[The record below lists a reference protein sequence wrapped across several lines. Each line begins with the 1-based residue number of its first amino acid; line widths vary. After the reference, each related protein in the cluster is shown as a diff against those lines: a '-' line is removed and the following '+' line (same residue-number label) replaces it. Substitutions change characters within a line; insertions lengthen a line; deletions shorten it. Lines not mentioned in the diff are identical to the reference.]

1 MAKTADPHDVYD
13 IDKRTCALILGSNRL
28 DDYAS
33 AFLEQH
39 CQEALLTPM
48 PLPVEKL
55 LSDTKLS
62 IEHRSLS
69 PDLDVFGCCV
79 LLDGEVQIYDRT
91 SKRYKTEFFKA
102 GTLLIDGDSE
112 WAYSEGNKRNT
123 LVHELLHWYK
133 DKKYFE
139 VLKMRAGEG
148 IDISPIMC
156 RQSQFVFTPGKRT
169 QRNQVEW
176 PEWQAH
182 RLTPRILMPK
192 EMFRK
197 KALEYI
203 GRGIKSCD
211 EVVQELSDFFLVSR
225 ISAKIRLLEVGL
237 RSEIEQLEDFSDVYT
252 EIESRQELVALTK
265 ADALDLLLNNVVL
278 QDWIESYGL
287 VYVDGYFILPLSKYL
302 SIKNGEIHLTNY
314 AKKHLYE
321 CALNICEQKL
331 HKYKHQPE
339 ELQCF
344 AVLYKLGGGDER
356 ILVFLPGAQTEIRK
370 TINKNYES
378 ATDAELRAAYSK
390 ALDIAAPDNEET
402 EKALL
407 RLLGDEDKSL
417 CDCLWF
423 LIEKAGWKTGL
434 DFYDNTHIHENYYG
448 RIKNNKANAMESD
461 TLFAICVGLKL
472 QMWIIEKIYN
482 KSECKLHPYDEPD
495 KTRIRIVRAFPALSI
510 EDFNLMLTRRG
521 LKELGTESKGNTQK
535 G

>member
-48 PLPVEKL
+48 HLPIEKL
-55 LSDTKLS
+55 LSDGKLS
-62 IEHRSLS
+62 IKHRSLS

-79 LLDGEVQIYDRT
+79 LLEGEVQIYDRT
-91 SKRYKTEFFKA
+91 SKRYKTEYFKA
-102 GTLLIDGDSE
+102 GTLIIDDDSE

-139 VLKMRAGEG
+139 VLKMRSGEG

-156 RQSQFVFTPGKRT
+156 RQSQFMFTPGKRT

-176 PEWQAH
+176 LEWQAH

-203 GRGIKSCD
+203 GQGNKSCD
-211 EVVQELSDFFLVSR
+211 EIVQELSDFFLVSR

-265 ADALDLLLNNVVL
+265 ADALDLMLNNVVL
-278 QDWIESYGL
+278 QEWIESYGL
-287 VYVDGYFILPLSKYL
+287 IYVDGYFILPLSKYL
-302 SIKNGEIHLTNY
+302 SFKNGDIHLTNY
-314 AKKHLYE
+314 AKKHLHE
-321 CALNICEQKL
+321 FALNICEQKL
-331 HKYKHQPE
+331 HKYKNQSE

-344 AVLYKLGGGDER
+344 AVLYKFGGGDER
-356 ILVFLPGAQTEIRK
+356 ILAFLPGAQAEIRK
-370 TINKNYES
+370 TINKSYES
-378 ATDAELRAAYSK
+378 ATNADMQKAYDAAFDSLFASE
-390 ALDIAAPDNEET
+390 EET
-402 EKALL
+402 EKELL
-407 RLLGDEDKSL
+407 RLIGDEDKSL
-417 CDCLWF
+417 CNCLWI
-423 LIEKAGWKTGL
+423 LIEKAGWKDSL
-434 DFYDNTHIHENYYG
+434 EFYDNTLVHENYYG
-448 RIKNNKANAMESD
+448 KIRVDKSNKMKSD
-461 TLFAICVGLKL
+461 TLFAICVGLGL
-472 QMWIIEKIYN
+472 QLRIIEKIYS
-482 KSECKLHPYDEPD
+482 KSECKLHYYDEPD
-495 KTRIRIVRAFPALSI
+495 KTRIRIIQRFPTI
-510 EDFNLMLTRRG
+510 NINDFNEL
-521 LKELGTESKGNTQK
+521 LKRAGQKPLGSTTQEK
-535 G
+535 